1 MVHNV
6 PVYMVDTVTRLGLWD
21 WFKTAQE
28 AYMFSNHPNTNK
40 ISSGLKNNAHSGA
53 TFAYCMRIMQ
63 SIANESCDK
72 WILNKKT

>member
-28 AYMFSNHPNTNK
+28 AYMFSNHPK
-40 ISSGLKNNAHSGA
+40 H
-53 TFAYCMRIMQ
+53 
-63 SIANESCDK
+63 
-72 WILNKKT
+72 